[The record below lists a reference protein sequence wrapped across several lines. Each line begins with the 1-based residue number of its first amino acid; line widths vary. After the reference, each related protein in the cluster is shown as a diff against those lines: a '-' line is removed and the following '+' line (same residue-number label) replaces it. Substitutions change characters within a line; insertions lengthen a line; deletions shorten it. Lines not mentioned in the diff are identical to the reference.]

1 MSRKLMKGN
10 EALVFG
16 AIMGGSTHYFGYPIT
31 PASEMAQAAAQY
43 YPACGR
49 HFLQAE
55 CEVASINMIYGAAS
69 VGARAMTGTSGP
81 GLSLMAEGLS
91 YIAASEIPCVVVD
104 VQRAGPGLG
113 NIFPAQ
119 GDYNCTVK
127 GGGHGDY
134 HCIVLAPDSAQEMC
148 DFAYNSFEM
157 AEAYRSPL
165 IILADGCIGQVME
178 PVQLPTVVKPN
189 PMKDWAVYGDFKS
202 RHNLVSSIF
211 MEPHLIQEH
220 NFKLTDKY
228 QRMAREIVD
237 YEAFE
242 LDDAEYVFVAYGIC
256 ARICKSSARLLRQ
269 RGIRA
274 GVLRP
279 KTLFPF
285 PTAALQS
292 LTGRT
297 SRIVAVELSS
307 GHMFDDVRLS
317 IAERTPVSLYNWS
330 GGVVP
335 TAEEIAE
342 RLEKEIR

>member
-10 EALVFG
+10 EAAIHG
-16 AIMGGSTHYFGYPIT
+16 AILGGSTHYFGYPIT
-31 PASEMAQAAAQY
+31 PASEMAHAAAQY
-43 YPACGR
+43 FPACGR

-91 YIAASEIPCVVVD
+91 YIAAAELPCVVAD

-134 HCIVLAPDSAQEMC
+134 HCVVLAPDSAQEMC
-148 DFAYNSFEM
+148 DCAYNGFDI
-157 AEAYRSPL
+157 AEKYRNPV
-165 IILADGCIGQVME
+165 IILTDGCIGQLME
-178 PVQLPTVVKPN
+178 PVKFPATVKHN
-189 PMKDWAVYGDFKS
+189 PVKDWAVYGDFQS
-202 RHNLVSSIF
+202 RKNLISSIF
-211 MEPHLIQEH
+211 MEPETIQAH
-220 NFKLTDKY
+220 NLKLTDKY
-228 QRMAREIVD
+228 NRMAREIMD
-237 YEAFE
+237 YEAFL
-242 LDDAEYVFVAYGIC
+242 LDDAEFAFVAYGIC
-256 ARICKSSARLLRQ
+256 SRICKTSVRLLRKK
-269 RGIRA
+269 GIRA

-285 PTAALQS
+285 PTIPIESLAA
-292 LTGRT
+292 RT
-297 SRIVAVELSS
+297 ARIVTVELSS
-307 GHMFDDVRLS
+307 GHMHEDVRLAVGS
-317 IAERTPVSLYNWS
+317 RVPTSLYNWS
-330 GGVVP
+330 GGMVP

>member
-1 MSRKLMKGN
+1 MNRKLMKGN

-16 AIMGGSTHYFGYPIT
+16 ALMGGSTHYFGYPIT
-31 PASEMAQAAAQY
+31 PASEMAHAAAKY
-43 YPACGR
+43 YPECGR

-69 VGARAMTGTSGP
+69 AGARAMTGTSGP
-81 GLSLMAEGLS
+81 GLALMAEGLS
-91 YIAASEIPCVVVD
+91 YLAAAELPCVVVD

-134 HCIVLAPDSAQEMC
+134 HTVVMAPDSAQEMC
-148 DFAYNSFEM
+148 DFAYNGFDI
-157 AEAYRSPL
+157 AERYRSPV

-178 PVQLPTVVKPN
+178 PVQFPTEVKPN
-189 PMKDWAVYGDFKS
+189 PVKDWAIYGDFKS
-202 RHNLVSSIF
+202 RHNLVSSIL
-211 MEPHLIQEH
+211 MEPHEIQAH
-220 NFKLTDKY
+220 NLKLAEKY
-228 QRMAREIVD
+228 RRMASEIMD
-237 YEAFE
+237 FEAFE
-242 LDDAEYVFVAYGIC
+242 LDDAEFVFVAYGIC
-256 ARICKSSARLLRQ
+256 ARICKSSVRLLRKK
-269 RGIRA
+269 GIRA

-285 PTAALQS
+285 PTEPIKS
-292 LTGRT
+292 LVGRV
-297 SRIVAVELSS
+297 SRIVTVELSS
-307 GHMFDDVRLS
+307 GHMFDDVRL
-317 IAERTPVSLYNWS
+317 ATGERAPLSLYHWS

-342 RLEKEIR
+342 RLQQEIR